1 MPTLASIAA
10 AAKVQPTPHADGSLS
25 IVNPPA
31 TAAYD
36 HAYPICTYSYVDV
49 AIQSSNAAALKK
61 LIGWAILDTSHKG
74 QTYGPSILFVPIP
87 AGVVKFD
94 KKQIA
99 KIHS

>member
-1 MPTLASIAA
+1 
-10 AAKVQPTPHADGSLS
+10 
-25 IVNPPA
+25 
-31 TAAYD
+31 
-36 HAYPICTYSYVDV
+36 V

-61 LIGWAILDTSHKG
+61 LINWAILDTSGKG

-87 AGVVKFD
+87 SGVVLFD